1 MKTVLWGSQSE
12 HRQIPSQSEEE
23 ECSCALQK
31 FPLNILDAR
40 CSERYNPLPL
50 IESQGRDPP
59 AVVIPV
65 NGPYLILLA
74 IVLTGVLEITKT
86 PSLKL

>member
-12 HRQIPSQSEEE
+12 HRQIPSQAKEE

-40 CSERYNPLPL
+40 CSE
-50 IESQGRDPP
+50 SQGRDPP
-59 AVVIPV
+59 AMVIPV
-65 NGPYLILLA
+65 NEPYLILPA